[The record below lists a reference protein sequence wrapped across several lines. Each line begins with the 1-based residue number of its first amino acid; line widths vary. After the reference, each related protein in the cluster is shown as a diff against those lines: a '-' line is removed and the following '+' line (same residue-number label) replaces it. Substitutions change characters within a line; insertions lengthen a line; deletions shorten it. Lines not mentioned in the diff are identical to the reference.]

1 MFENR
6 AHAAKLLTEQLK
18 TELGEAPIS
27 LEPHYVVGSC
37 SDGSLIIAREIA
49 EDAKVPLIFMAT
61 ESIPPIEGQSHGGE
75 ASSHGVI
82 AWEKQAAQNVAGEH
96 SHLGSLAREAVK
108 RAFDTEQRW
117 RQKLADHCWPKLKDR
132 QVILVQENVLST
144 AKPHAVLWSL
154 RNAGVKRV
162 VLATPIILKHIKEGL
177 QREFDLIV
185 SLLVPEELFEIENV
199 YENEQEV
206 DEQDL
211 LAAMKT
217 VALGVRSSS
226 LQIGS

>member
-18 TELGEAPIS
+18 TKLGEAPIS
-27 LEPHYVVGSC
+27 IEPHYVVGSC
-37 SDGSLIIAREIA
+37 NDGSMIIAREIA
-49 EDAKVPLIFMAT
+49 EDVKVPLIFMAT

-82 AWEKQAAQNVAGEH
+82 AWERQAAQNVAGEH
-96 SHLGSLAREAVK
+96 SHLGSLARAAVQ
-108 RAFDTEQRW
+108 RAFDAEQRW
-117 RQKLADHCWPKLKDR
+117 RRRLADHCWPKLKDR
-132 QVILVQENVLST
+132 HVILVQECVFST
-144 AKPHAVLWSL
+144 AKPHALLWSL

-162 VLATPIILKHIKEGL
+162 ILATPIILKPVKEIL

-185 SLLVPEELFEIENV
+185 SLLVPDEICEIEDV
-199 YENEQEV
+199 YVDEQEV

-217 VALGVRSSS
+217 AALSACSSS